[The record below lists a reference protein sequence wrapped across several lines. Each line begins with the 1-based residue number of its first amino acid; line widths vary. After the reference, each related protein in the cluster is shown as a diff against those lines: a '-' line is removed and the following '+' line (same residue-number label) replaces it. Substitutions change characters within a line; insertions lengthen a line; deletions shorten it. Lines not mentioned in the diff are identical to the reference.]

1 MRRHPLLWK
10 IAALQVGFCLL
21 LTWLIWTWGL
31 SLERSTYFL
40 GSEDRDYLARHAEQ
54 AERVLEQQ
62 GAEGVERFRREL
74 SAAEHTWV
82 AVIGAHLQSLGT
94 TPLTA
99 EESSHLTFM
108 RKLDWPMSR
117 RLQDE
122 LPYVSIGF
130 PRHPERGRL
139 VMQLPERLLPGGLTP
154 WTHLFSHGVVPSLL
168 AALLGLLIYRHLV
181 LPLNRL
187 RARADALR
195 ADDLDSEGPGTPLA
209 HRRDELGELA
219 LAFDHMAD
227 RLRHSLAQQRL
238 LLRTLSHELRTPLAR
253 LRIAHDSDLPVE
265 QLRQRLDREIQD
277 MQRLLEDTLDLAWMD
292 TERPQLEREP
302 VLVLSV
308 WEALREDACFESGWE
323 PERLP
328 CSLGTDC
335 VVEVHLDSFA
345 QAIENLLRNGIR
357 HSPRNGQVRL
367 DGWREGEY
375 WHLCVSDDGPG
386 VAPADLERIF
396 QPYQRLQ
403 PSESSGFGLGLA
415 IARRGVELA
424 DGRLWAENGTRNG
437 EAGLC
442 LHLLLPAA
450 STEPVA
456 ASV

>member
-40 GSEDRDYLARHAEQ
+40 GESDRDYLARYAQQ
-54 AERVLEQQ
+54 AEAAWNQQ

-74 SAAEHTWV
+74 SSAEDTWV
-82 AVIGAHLQSLGT
+82 AVIGEHLQSLGS

-122 LPYVSIGF
+122 LPYVSIEF
-130 PRHPERGRL
+130 PQHPERGRL

-154 WTHLFSHGVVPSLL
+154 WTHLFSHGVVPTLL

-209 HRRDELGELA
+209 NRRDELGELA
-219 LAFDHMAD
+219 LAFDHMAE

-253 LRIAHDSDLPVE
+253 LRIAHDSDLPAD
-265 QLRQRLDREIQD
+265 QLRQRLDHEIQD

-292 TERPQLEREP
+292 TERPQLKREP

-328 CSLGTDC
+328 CSLGTEC
-335 VVEVHLDSFA
+335 VVQVHLDSFA
-345 QAIENLLRNGIR
+345 QAIENLLRNAIR
-357 HSPRNGQVRL
+357 HSPRAGNVRL
-367 DGWREGEY
+367 DGWREGAF

-386 VAPADLERIF
+386 VAEQDLERIF

-415 IARRGVELA
+415 IARRGIELA
-424 DGRLWAENGTRNG
+424 DGRLWAENGAQG
-437 EAGLC
+437 GKAGLC
-442 LHLLLPAA
+442 LHMLLPAA
-450 STEPVA
+450 TAQSSG